1 MRLRESI
8 FVLAVLLP
16 CSVLAESTSRVS
28 LDQLNDEFFKI
39 TVNGGWEATVLAFT
53 GSDGLLIVDS
63 GFKNT
68 AVELKEVLD
77 SLDHGATQYLINT
90 HSHKDHTGGNNL
102 LGQSATVIA
111 HEQFRSK
118 LKVGSLIL
126 EDYTDDALSDIGIKD
141 EMILY
146 FNDEE
151 IAIKAF
157 VGGHDVTDVIVWFKN
172 SKIAYLG
179 DLAYGMHYPSIDY
192 FTGSL
197 LRYPEVIS
205 EIIEYLPAETRIVSG
220 HGRDYS
226 YTEMIAFRDM
236 LVETQRIVAEK
247 LEEGLAA
254 EEIVEG
260 DLLANWESYSHPGMM
275 DTSGYVNT
283 LARNIRD
290 EPVATENILAAL
302 YEASKTGDGEAIY
315 SRYQQIKAS
324 EAEAYGL
331 NYEHYANIVRYY
343 ISSLGQRLARERRF
357 ADALS
362 VYRILEEHYTDMP
375 DKATLYDSIGEAHL
389 SLYDFKA
396 AREAFKKVLEFAP
409 DHENAKSRLGLL
421 ADLKS

>member
-1 MRLRESI
+1 MRLRG
-8 FVLAVLLP
+8 FVLVLAALIP
-16 CSVLAESTSRVS
+16 SSVLAQNTSRISV
-28 LDQLNDEFFKI
+28 DQLSDEFFKI

-53 GSDGLLIVDS
+53 GSDGLLVVDS
-63 GFKNT
+63 GFKST
-68 AVELKEVLD
+68 AVELKEGLD
-77 SLDHGATQYLINT
+77 GLGHGETQYLINT

-111 HEQFRSK
+111 HEQFRPK
-118 LKVGSLIL
+118 LKVGSLVL
-126 EDYTDDALSDIGIKD
+126 EDYTDDALSEIGIKD

-146 FNDEE
+146 FNGEE

-157 VGGHDVTDVIVWFKN
+157 VGGHDSTDVIVWFKN

-205 EIIEYLPAETRIVSG
+205 EIIGYLPAETKIVSG
-220 HGRDYS
+220 HGRDHS
-226 YTEMIAFRDM
+226 YAEMIAFRDM
-236 LVETQRIVAEK
+236 LVETQRVVVEK

-260 DLLANWESYSHPGMM
+260 GLLADWKSYSHEGMV

-283 LARNIRD
+283 IARNIRD
-290 EPVATENILAAL
+290 EPVATKNILAAL
-302 YEASKTGDGEAIY
+302 YEASKAGDGEAIY
-315 SRYQQIKAS
+315 SRYHQIKAS

-343 ISSLGQRLARERRF
+343 IFSLGQRLASNDRF

-362 VYRILEEHYTDMP
+362 VFRILEEDYSDMP
-375 DKATLYDSIGEAHL
+375 DKAGLHNSIGEAHL
-389 SLYDFKA
+389 RLYDFKA
-396 AREAFKKVLEFAP
+396 AREAFKKVLELAP
-409 DHENAKSRLGLL
+409 DHENAQERLELL
-421 ADLKS
+421 ADLES